1 MKLKNGMALRNT
13 LFVGSLLALGMPAFA
28 LPVTGIIGFSGTRL
42 MTFTMSPGNSFIDFQ
57 DPVAGGTGEIDA
69 DNRTGF
75 FTVVPN
81 NDPGTIRDM
90 SSMPNNPPY
99 AYVPVNTPNLMI
111 DNFLTFASLPT
122 TNIRLTFLPLADC
135 SGGGTCSGP
144 FQLLQNGVH
153 VSVSINILGQVLNG
167 PDSSPFT
174 GTITAQFL
182 NNSVLGVFN
191 AANSTN
197 GITADSYSGA
207 ISASAIPEPETATLL
222 GLGLIAMLLGGLRAK
237 HRSSSN

>member
-28 LPVTGIIGFSGTRL
+28 LPVNGIIGFSGTRL
-42 MTFTMSPGNSFIDFQ
+42 MTFTMGPGNGFIDFQ
-57 DPVAGGTGEIDA
+57 APVAGGTGEIDA

-90 SSMPNNPPY
+90 SSMNNPPY
-99 AYVPVNTPNLMI
+99 AFVPVATMVSI

-144 FQLLQNGVH
+144 FQLLQNGAH

-207 ISASAIPEPETATLL
+207 ISASEIPEPETATLL